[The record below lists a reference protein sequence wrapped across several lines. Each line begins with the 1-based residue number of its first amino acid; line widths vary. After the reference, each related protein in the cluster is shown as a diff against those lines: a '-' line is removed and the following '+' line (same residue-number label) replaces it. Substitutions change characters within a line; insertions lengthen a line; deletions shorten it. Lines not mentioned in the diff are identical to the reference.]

1 MEVDSNVRL
10 VWLVGS
16 KFWEKIIV
24 SALEAIKKEVDKFRN
39 GIYKI
44 NPGDQGTRA
53 REWRKRI

>member
-10 VWLVGS
+10 VWLVET
-16 KFWEKIIV
+16 KFGDNIIM

-39 GIYKI
+39 GIYNI
-44 NPGDQGTRA
+44 NPADKGTRA